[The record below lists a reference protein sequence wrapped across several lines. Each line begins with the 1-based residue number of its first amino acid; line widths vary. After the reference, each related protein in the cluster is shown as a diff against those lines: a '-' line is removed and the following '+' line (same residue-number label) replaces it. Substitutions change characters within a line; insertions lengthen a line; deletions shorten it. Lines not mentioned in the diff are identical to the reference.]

1 MLNITQIPAPRVEF
15 IDPRTGLMSR
25 EWYRF
30 FLNLFTLT
38 GNGSNTISLEDV
50 QLGPATIEVDVG
62 ALVDQSQ
69 LANLTARYEVMD
81 TAIQAL
87 ALTPQ
92 IQVGTLAYQNA
103 VSVVVGA
110 LAASTLSAGNLTLSG
125 VLSRGAPVTKTADFT
140 LADTENWV
148 INNKAL
154 FACVVTLPA
163 ASLWTGREVMVK
175 TIQAFALNSAA
186 SDVVPLAGGAAGTTI
201 LTGTAGKWATLVSDG
216 SNWVIMA
223 GN

>member
-50 QLGPATIEVDVG
+50 QLGPAAVEVNVG

-69 LANLTARYEVMD
+69 LANLTARYEVLD

-92 IQVGTLAYQNA
+92 VQVGTLAYQNA
-103 VSVVVGA
+103 ASVA
-110 LAASTLSAGNLTLSG
+110 AGNLTLSG

-140 LADTENWV
+140 LAATENWV

-163 ASLWTGREVMVK
+163 ASLWTGREIMFK
-175 TIQAFALNSAA
+175 TIQLFALNSAA

>member
-103 VSVVVGA
+103 ASVVVGA

>member
-15 IDPRTGLMSR
+15 IDSRTGLMSR

-38 GNGSNTISLEDV
+38 GGGTNQVSLEDV
-50 QLGPATIEVDVG
+50 QLGPAAEAVDVG

-69 LANLTARYEVMD
+69 LANLTARYETLD

-92 IQVGTLAYQNA
+92 VQVGTLAYQNA
-103 VSVVVGA
+103 ASVVVGA
-110 LAASTLSAGNLTLSG
+110 LAASTIAAGNLTLSG

-140 LADTENWV
+140 LAAIENWV
-148 INNKAL
+148 INDKAAA
-154 FACVVTLPA
+154 ACVVTLPA
-163 ASLWTGREVMVK
+163 ASLWAGREVMVK

>member
-50 QLGPATIEVDVG
+50 QLGPATVEVDIG

-69 LANLTARYEVMD
+69 LANLTARYEVLD

-92 IQVGTLAYQNA
+92 VQVGTLAYQNA
-103 VSVVVGA
+103 ASVVVGA
-110 LAASTLSAGNLTLSG
+110 LAASTIAAGNLTLSG

-140 LADTENWV
+140 LAATENWV
-148 INNKAL
+148 INDKAAA
-154 FACVVTLPA
+154 ACVVTLPA
-163 ASLWTGREVMVK
+163 ASLWAGREVMVK

>member
-15 IDPRTGLMSR
+15 IDPHTGLMSR

-103 VSVVVGA
+103 ASVVVGA

-148 INNKAL
+148 INNKAAA
-154 FACVVTLPA
+154 ACVVTLPA

>member
-1 MLNITQIPAPRVEF
+1 
-15 IDPRTGLMSR
+15 
-25 EWYRF
+25 
-30 FLNLFTLT
+30 
-38 GNGSNTISLEDV
+38 
-50 QLGPATIEVDVG
+50 VDVG
-62 ALVDQSQ
+62 ALVGQSQ
-69 LANLTARYEVMD
+69 LANLTARYETLD

-92 IQVGTLAYQNA
+92 VQVGTLAYQNA
-103 VSVVVGA
+103 ASVV
-110 LAASTLSAGNLTLSG
+110 AGNLTLSG
-125 VLSRGAPVTKTADFT
+125 VLSRGAPVTKTADFA
-140 LADTENWV
+140 LAATENWV
-148 INNKAL
+148 LNNKAAA
-154 FACVVTLPA
+154 ACVMTLPA

>member
-1 MLNITQIPAPRVEF
+1 
-15 IDPRTGLMSR
+15 MSR

-38 GNGSNTISLEDV
+38 GGGTNQVSLEDV
-50 QLGPATIEVDVG
+50 QLGPAAEAVDVG
-62 ALVDQSQ
+62 ALVGQSQ
-69 LANLTARYEVMD
+69 LANLTARYETLD

-92 IQVGTLAYQNA
+92 VQVGTLAYQNA
-103 VSVVVGA
+103 ASVV
-110 LAASTLSAGNLTLSG
+110 AGNLTLSG
-125 VLSRGAPVTKTADFT
+125 VLSRGAPVTKTADFA
-140 LADTENWV
+140 LAATENWV
-148 INNKAL
+148 INNKAAA
-154 FACVVTLPA
+154 ACVMTLPA